1 MFFIFTI
8 SKNSATFDSC
18 IVINNVPFNNGARAK
33 CSINSA
39 LTFCQR
45 RHFRMVVHLKGRHCQ
60 YNRFK

>member
-18 IVINNVPFNNGARAK
+18 IVINNVLFNNDARAK